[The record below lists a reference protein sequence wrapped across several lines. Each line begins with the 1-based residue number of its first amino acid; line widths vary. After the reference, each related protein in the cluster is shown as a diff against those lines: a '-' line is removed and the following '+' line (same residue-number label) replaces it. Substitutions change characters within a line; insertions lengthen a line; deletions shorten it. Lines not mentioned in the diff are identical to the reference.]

1 MMIRTYIEIV
11 MNMSPIVAAIA
22 VFIGY
27 VFLEGEEALTP
38 AKVYTILAIFNIIS
52 TPLRNL
58 IMTVID
64 LINAT
69 ASMARLDH
77 FLEYEDKS

>member
-1 MMIRTYIEIV
+1 MIKTYIEVV
-11 MNMSPIVAAIA
+11 MNMTPIASSIVI
-22 VFIGY
+22 FIGY

-38 AKVYTILAIFNIIS
+38 AKVYTVLAIFNLIGS
-52 TPLRNL
+52 PLRNL

-77 FLEYEDKS
+77 FLEYGDKK